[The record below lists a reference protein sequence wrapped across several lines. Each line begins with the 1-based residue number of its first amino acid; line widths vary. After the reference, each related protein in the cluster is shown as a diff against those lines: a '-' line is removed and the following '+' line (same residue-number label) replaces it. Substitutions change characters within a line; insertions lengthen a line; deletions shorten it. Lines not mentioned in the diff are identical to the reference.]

1 VNKKAKEE
9 RGAGVGGRRE
19 REKEESRSRLRGARQ
34 CVYAEAAAD
43 RRDLGSGDLLG
54 ELKGDLISPGFST
67 DRCAIDAGLGLVA
80 LLVLSV

>member
-1 VNKKAKEE
+1 METW
-9 RGAGVGGRRE
+9 
-19 REKEESRSRLRGARQ
+19 Q

-67 DRCAIDAGLGLVA
+67 DRCAIAGLGLVA